1 MTYFNLENEETSRE
15 LTATKPLTHVDINQ
29 AISHDIDEDIEG
41 LKVES
46 KCLLKEEPPVESN
59 MGELEPK
66 SKEIKKQPK
75 AINKLMPKLKGK
87 KILKMFQCKSVDA
100 IVEELKFKCP
110 FCPRTFAKSQS
121 LGGHTSKAHPGSSI
135 VFK

>member
-1 MTYFNLENEETSRE
+1 LEGLEKDINPTEFQKFIPIDLTSHKSSKMTYFNLENEETSRE

-46 KCLLKEEPPVESN
+46 KCLLKEELPVESN

-66 SKEIKKQPK
+66 SNEIKKQPK

-87 KILKMFQCKSVDA
+87 KILKMFQCKSVDD
-100 IVEELKFKCP
+100 IVE
-110 FCPRTFAKSQS
+110 
-121 LGGHTSKAHPGSSI
+121 
-135 VFK
+135 